1 MEPDPD
7 EILHPG
13 SESLAWS
20 PEHEAKARGRNPS
33 AKYTKFSEHARSL
46 ISGEKQC
53 ALFCGGKKCKYCT
66 SDNWTLEQ
74 TAIEGLYSNWVTDN
88 ILAMARP
95 STKQIKKHNIIEQFK
110 KNDIRSVLNL
120 QKPGEHADCGEGL
133 EKAGF
138 SYDPQIFMENN
149 IFFYNFGWPDYG
161 VAALSTIL
169 DMVKVIQFGV
179 SEGKV
184 AVHCHAGLGRT
195 GVIIACYLVYTN
207 RMTGSEAI
215 HYVRSQRRGAIQ
227 TRGQMQCI
235 QEFEQYLKP
244 FRVVFASRLRA
255 SKKTGI
261 SNWSPGSHEFTLQQ
275 YLNRQKHILHGYEAR
290 KLKHVPKILY
300 VVCEKLLQLANLGQ
314 SLSKF
319 GSSIRQSTQGSV
331 VSVQPNNTDVEAVE
345 STRRMGSD
353 TSLQATASNRKSSS
367 QKYNSSLSVPEGKT
381 VGGMPR
387 NDSHNSL
394 RTLKPSRPPLMK
406 KASISMEDLSD
417 EKLKNVLK
425 ISENNDSDSNSSRE
439 PSIASR
445 QNSELAEITSTDE
458 LLGST
463 CVVLSVKQVVEALSS
478 AEISDDQFAQAEQL
492 ERNLNQS
499 EDAWHNLVMENDP
512 VVLAQVMW
520 DWLDHLKVPVLRAQ
534 DLSLIAQFSEDTET
548 GLQKLEKGTRYTL
561 EYLIKIIE
569 KMRPMDRI
577 TENRVLEKLLSFLTH
592 QWVTISDSMA
602 NSADSWSMST
612 RNSDSVDEEH
622 HWSTMKLGMAAKLH
636 AFVKDCQQKLSS

>member
-7 EILHPG
+7 EVINPG

-20 PEHEAKARGRNPS
+20 KEHEERAKGRHPS

-66 SDNWTLEQ
+66 SENWTVDQ
-74 TAIEGLYSNWVTDN
+74 MVIEGLYSNWVTDN

-95 STKQIKKHNIIEQFK
+95 STKQIKEHKILEQFH
-110 KNDIRSVLNL
+110 KNDIKSVLNL

-138 SYDPQIFMENN
+138 SYDPQLLMDNN

-207 RMTGSEAI
+207 RMSGSEAI
-215 HYVRSQRRGAIQ
+215 HYVRSQRKGSIQ
-227 TRGQMQCI
+227 TRGQMQCV

-244 FRVVFASRLRA
+244 FRVVFASR
-255 SKKTGI
+255 
-261 SNWSPGSHEFTLQQ
+261 SPGSHEFTLQQ

-290 KLKHVPKILY
+290 KLKHVPKVIY
-300 VVCEKLLQLANLGQ
+300 VVCEKLLQLASLGQ
-314 SLSKF
+314 SLNKF
-319 GSSIRQSTQGSV
+319 SSSSRRSTQSSMM
-331 VSVQPNNTDVEAVE
+331 SVQLEEGTTE
-345 STRRMGSD
+345 STQRSGSD
-353 TSLQATASNRKSSS
+353 ISLKTSAQNGKSSQRLNFS
-367 QKYNSSLSVPEGKT
+367 ISAPEGKT
-381 VGGMPR
+381 KGCGKIPR
-387 NDSHNSL
+387 NDSNNSL
-394 RTLKPSRPPLMK
+394 QTHKTSRPPLMK
-406 KASISMEDLSD
+406 NGSVSMEDLSD
-417 EKLKNVLK
+417 AKLKAVLK

-445 QNSELAEITSTDE
+445 QNSEMMAEITSTDE

-478 AEISDDQFAQAEQL
+478 TEISDEQFAQAEHL
-492 ERNLNQS
+492 ETKLNES
-499 EDAWHNLVMENDP
+499 EDAWHDLVLENDP
-512 VVLAQVMW
+512 LVLAQVMW

-534 DLSLIAQFSEDTET
+534 DLTLMAQFSDDPDT
-548 GLQKLEKGTRYTL
+548 GLQKLEKGTRFTL
-561 EYLIKIIE
+561 EYLIKIVE
-569 KMRPMDRI
+569 KLKPMDKS

-602 NSADSWSMST
+602 NSTDSWSMST
-612 RNSDSVDEEH
+612 RNSDVVDEDH
-622 HWSTMKLGMAAKLH
+622 HWGTMKLGMSAKLY
-636 AFVKDCQQKLSS
+636 AFVRNIQQKLASNSTS